1 MNTTDEFL
9 LRLAIFILVSAG
21 YFVARHIYNHK
32 KADKPLVCPIRFD
45 CNAVVSSDYSKFLG
59 IPLEI
64 LGMYYYAVHAL
75 LYLMLIFWYQF
86 VPLWFIGLL
95 VLSSIVS
102 FLFSVYLILVQLLIL
117 KKGCSW
123 CFVSATI
130 CILVFILNILIY
142 DLSVLF
148 LNF

>member
-1 MNTTDEFL
+1 MSKTDEFL
-9 LRLAIFILVSAG
+9 LRLAIFILVSGG

-32 KADKPLVCPIRFD
+32 KADKPLICPIRFD
-45 CNAVVSSDYSKFLG
+45 CNAVVSSDYSRFLG
-59 IPLEI
+59 VPLEVM
-64 LGMYYYAVHAL
+64 GMHYYAVHAV
-75 LYLMLIFWYQF
+75 LYLLIIFWAPF

-95 VLSSIVS
+95 VLSSITS
-102 FLFSVYLILVQLLIL
+102 FLFSLYLICVQLFIL

-130 CILVFILNILIY
+130 CILVFILNMLIY
-142 DLSVLF
+142 DLPSLF